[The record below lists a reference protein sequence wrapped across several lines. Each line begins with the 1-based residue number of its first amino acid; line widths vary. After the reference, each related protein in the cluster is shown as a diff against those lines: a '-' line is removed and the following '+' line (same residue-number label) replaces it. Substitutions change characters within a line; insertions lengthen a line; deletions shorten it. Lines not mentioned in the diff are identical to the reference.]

1 MNDNISKI
9 IKDIS
14 PHTKMNGVFS
24 TQIPDLEL
32 IKSDCITQ
40 ELHMLHKP
48 AICLVLQGK
57 KRVIVG
63 QEIFEYEQ
71 CKYLAISFDLP
82 ITGQVIDASKEK
94 PYLCLKLDIDISALS
109 ELVIELDEIKKSNV
123 THSAAINIGTATEDV
138 IESFQRLISLLD
150 KPKDIKIL
158 APSIKREILYRILS
172 SPGGEY
178 LVAHSLKESKSKQIE
193 SAIYWIKKNFNK
205 PFNAKSIAREA
216 HLSVSTLYKY
226 FKLITLMSPL
236 QFQKKLR
243 LQEAKRLMVFE
254 KLNVATASE
263 RVGYESPSQFNR
275 EYKRAFGVSPK
286 ADCSDQV
293 TSSNYK
299 RLNI

>member
-1 MNDNISKI
+1 
-9 IKDIS
+9 
-14 PHTKMNGVFS
+14 MNGVFS
-24 TQIPDLEL
+24 TQISDLEI

-40 ELHMLHKP
+40 ELHVLHKP

-94 PYLCLKLDIDISALS
+94 PYLCLKLDIDISLLS

-123 THSAAINIGTATEDV
+123 THSAAINIGKATED
-138 IESFQRLISLLD
+138 ILESFTRLTSLLN

-158 APSIKREILYRILS
+158 APSIKREVLYRVLS
-172 SPGGEY
+172 APGGEY
-178 LVAHSLKESKSKQIE
+178 LATHSLSESKSKQIE
-193 SAIYWIKKNFNK
+193 RAISWIRKNFNK
-205 PFNAKSIAREA
+205 PFNAESIAKEA
-216 HLSVSTLYKY
+216 HLSVSILYKY

-243 LQEAKRLMVFE
+243 LQEARRLMIFE
-254 KLNVATASE
+254 KINAATASQT
-263 RVGYESPSQFNR
+263 VGYESPSQFNR
-275 EYKRAFGVSPK
+275 EYKKAFGLSPK
-286 ADCSDQV
+286 ADVAKIIDENVSYM
-293 TSSNYK
+293 S
-299 RLNI
+299 